1 LLTLPS
7 PPGPIIPKNVTV
19 VAGTDLVLTCRLGSN
34 LAQALWTFEGRALAA
49 EQALV
54 LHDARLRALVV
65 PGAGAQHSGTY
76 RCYSEEQGARLGS
89 EVYRVAVL

>member
-1 LLTLPS
+1 
-7 PPGPIIPKNVTV
+7 
-19 VAGTDLVLTCRLGSN
+19 
-34 LAQALWTFEGRALAA
+34 EGRALAA

-54 LHDARLRALVV
+54 LRDARLRALVV

-76 RCYSEEQGARLGS
+76 RCFSEEQGARLGG

>member
-1 LLTLPS
+1 PPALPTGPLT
-7 PPGPIIPKNVTV
+7 PKNVTV

-49 EQALV
+49 EQVLV
-54 LHDARLRALVV
+54 LSDTRLRALVV

-76 RCYSEEQGARLGS
+76 RCLAEEQGAHLGAQ
-89 EVYRVAVL
+89 EYRVAVL

>member
-1 LLTLPS
+1 CASS
-7 PPGPIIPKNVTV
+7 PAGPITPKNVTV

-34 LAQALWTFEGRALAA
+34 LAQVLWTFEGRALAA

-54 LHDARLRALVV
+54 LRDSRLRALVV

-76 RCYSEEQGARLGS
+76 RCFSEEQGARLGG
-89 EVYRVAVL
+89 EVYRVVVL

>member
-1 LLTLPS
+1 PPSLPTGPLT
-7 PPGPIIPKNVTV
+7 PKNVTV

-34 LAQALWTFEGRALAA
+34 LARAQWTFEGRVLPA

-54 LHDARLRALVV
+54 LSDTRLRALVV

-76 RCYSEEQGARLGS
+76 RCLAEEQGAPVGAQ
-89 EVYRVAVL
+89 EYRVAVL